1 MDYLNNIEN
10 FGIDLKLESE
20 EAEMFYCESLR
31 QWFMEKKEYIT
42 ISVTDREFELE
53 KEGELV
59 GIVYIFDSVLRLK
72 PIMDDPVEAL
82 IDILEFVAHHHKQT
96 INTFN
101 YLSENDEEV
110 SKVIDIL
117 KSVSEQTEDSEA
129 ESEEDSDDWE
139 WI

>member
-117 KSVSEQTEDSEA
+117 KSVSEETEDSEA